1 MLKKYICKIGSS
13 VLNEEMRSHISGFHP
28 HIVAVSRHTAV
39 LPYFWISPAFDSL
52 SIFLISNLN
61 ETRGSYGWVPFS
73 LKLVNESM
81 QSFHPSKIN
90 AQATRQAHS
99 LFSFFLFSFF
109 FFFWWQE
116 QGDFCEETKYVLQRI
131 SVNVSK
137 VTKILNLIQTPTA
150 GELRTQ

>member
-1 MLKKYICKIGSS
+1 MLKKYICKTSSS
-13 VLNEEMRSHISGFHP
+13 VLNEEMCSHIPGFHP

-99 LFSFFLFSFF
+99 LFFLSFF
-109 FFFWWQE
+109 FFFFFFFGDRNKEIFVKKQNTCCKESVLMCQRWLRSWISSRHPL
-116 QGDFCEETKYVLQRI
+116 QG
-131 SVNVSK
+131 N
-137 VTKILNLIQTPTA
+137 
-150 GELRTQ
+150 